1 MEADKDKREDVETGI
16 NIEENGEDADGLDG
30 SQVEDSSGE
39 SKEKSAEE
47 IIGEYEQK
55 LKEMDDRYLRLAA
68 EFDNYKKRNA
78 RLYETM
84 VQAARE
90 SIILPIL
97 EVVDNY
103 ERALESADNSE
114 FESLLEG
121 TKLIHQQLTELLQKE
136 GIEPIK
142 AIGEEFDPNLH
153 EAMMQIE
160 SDEYPEGVIA
170 QEVRR
175 GYRLNG
181 KVVRHSRV
189 AVSKGKK
196 SGDATS
202 SDIFDDE

>member
-1 MEADKDKREDVETGI
+1 M
-16 NIEENGEDADGLDG
+16 
-30 SQVEDSSGE
+30 
-39 SKEKSAEE
+39 
-47 IIGEYEQK
+47 
-55 LKEMDDRYLRLAA
+55 RLAA

-103 ERALESADNSE
+103 ERALETADNSE
-114 FESLLEG
+114 FGSLLEG

-142 AIGEEFDPNLH
+142 AVGEEFDPNLH

-170 QEVRR
+170 QEMRR
-175 GYRLNG
+175 GYKLNG

-189 AVSKGKK
+189 AVSKGKQT
-196 SGDATS
+196 DDDTS